1 MHRASSLLGPVP
13 LIVSFEW
20 RTPQGSSTSRGLS
33 FLSPPFSPLS
43 SSPPHF
49 YSKYRGSATREEEE
63 EEVSRPIVMHD
74 YSLRYRGA
82 PRGYIRDLQFLCQIP
97 ARASFSRV
105 RRRVVEL
112 WEAAVA
118 AAAPCH
124 CLKFSYPG
132 WIRPMFYSAARTDA
146 VLILHFREQGYK
158 LIGTRF
164 TIFSPSSLSFR
175 FNSAKSSLKRRGSSL
190 VRCRRSFEPLN
201 WNGRAVPMTEVRRKK
216 MFAMGTVRVFFL
228 RVYNSILRIF

>member
-1 MHRASSLLGPVP
+1 MKKKRTGASGLFPSRACPSYRFVRVANP
-13 LIVSFEW
+13 
-20 RTPQGSSTSRGLS
+20 SRKLDLS
-33 FLSPPFSPLS
+33 WPFFPFAAFSPLS
-43 SSPPHF
+43 SSSPHF

-118 AAAPCH
+118 AAAAPCH

-175 FNSAKSSLKRRGSSL
+175 FNSAKSSLKRRGSRPDL
-190 VRCRRSFEPLN
+190 RSFDAADLSS
-201 WNGRAVPMTEVRRKK
+201 R
-216 MFAMGTVRVFFL
+216 
-228 RVYNSILRIF
+228 

>member
-1 MHRASSLLGPVP
+1 MKKKRTGASGLFPSRACPSYRFVRVANP
-13 LIVSFEW
+13 
-20 RTPQGSSTSRGLS
+20 SRKLDLS
-33 FLSPPFSPLS
+33 WPFFPFAAFSPLFS
-43 SSPPHF
+43 SSPHF

-164 TIFSPSSLSFR
+164 TVFSSLLPFPFAS
-175 FNSAKSSLKRRGSSL
+175 
-190 VRCRRSFEPLN
+190 
-201 WNGRAVPMTEVRRKK
+201 TRRK
-216 MFAMGTVRVFFL
+216 VV
-228 RVYNSILRIF
+228 

>member
-1 MHRASSLLGPVP
+1 MKKKRTGASGLFPSRACPSYRFVRVANPSRKLDLSWPFFPFAAFLPPLLFSSAFLFKVP
-13 LIVSFEW
+13 RKRDE
-20 RTPQGSSTSRGLS
+20 
-33 FLSPPFSPLS
+33 
-43 SSPPHF
+43 
-49 YSKYRGSATREEEE
+49 REEEE

-132 WIRPMFYSAARTDA
+132 WIRPMFYSAARTNA

-175 FNSAKSSLKRRGSSL
+175 FNSAKSSLKRRGSRPDL
-190 VRCRRSFEPLN
+190 RSFDAADLSS
-201 WNGRAVPMTEVRRKK
+201 R
-216 MFAMGTVRVFFL
+216 
-228 RVYNSILRIF
+228 